1 MRVVV
6 CLKQVIDPLT
16 PATSLAL
23 DNRDMKISRRRQ
35 QPTGH

>member
-16 PATSLAL
+16 PASSLVL
-23 DNRDMKISRRRQ
+23 DAREKKFVSAPTVRR
-35 QPTGH
+35 